1 MAEAALRRAVTG
13 DAPAIESL
21 MEASIRAIFPD
32 YYFEPQQI
40 ESSVR
45 FIGRLDMHLIEDE
58 TYFVH
63 EAHGQVVS
71 CGGWSRRN
79 KLLTGPGE
87 APDDDRLL
95 DPATEPA
102 RVRAMFVRADWRR
115 RGLGSEI
122 LEASENAARA
132 EGFTSFALRT
142 TLPGAP
148 LYRSYGFKDVG
159 RFALTMP
166 DGVSVEGISMEREF
180 T

>member
-1 MAEAALRRAVTG
+1 
-13 DAPAIESL
+13 

-45 FIGRLDMHLIEDE
+45 YIGRLDMHLIEDE

-87 APDDDRLL
+87 AADDDRLL
-95 DPATEPA
+95 DPASEPA

-115 RGLGSEI
+115 HGLASEI
-122 LEASENAARA
+122 LEASQDAARK
-132 EGFTSFALRT
+132 EGFTRLVVGT

-148 LYRSYGFKDVG
+148 LYRSDGFKDIE
-159 RFALTMP
+159 RFKLTMP
-166 DGVSVEGISMEREF
+166 DGVSVDAISMEREIS
-180 T
+180 